1 MWRGKFKKMD
11 ITVADIEQ
19 DIKNFKDRI
28 SATKNKLE
36 MLPVGFLPYPQHKKR
51 EKQRRDLKA
60 EINHV
65 QGLIA
70 IAQEALTAPPTPEV
84 TEKPKVVAQVED
96 FIQKAVQAKHDP
108 TFIPYSKAYQ
118 VGKKK

>member
-1 MWRGKFKKMD
+1 MSD
-11 ITVADIEQ
+11 DIES
-19 DIKNFKDRI
+19 FKERI
-28 SATKNKLE
+28 ASAQAKLE
-36 MLPVGFLPYPQHKKR
+36 SLPVGFLPYPQHKQR
-51 EKQRRDLKA
+51 EKKRRDLKA

-65 QGLIA
+65 KRLIA

>member
-1 MWRGKFKKMD
+1 MD
-11 ITVADIEQ
+11 ITIADIEK
-19 DIKNFKDRI
+19 DIENFKKRI
-28 SATKNKLE
+28 ATEQAKLE
-36 MLPVGFLPYPQHKKR
+36 LLPVGFLSYPQHKRR
-51 EKQRRDLKA
+51 EKKRQDLQA
-60 EINHV
+60 EIKHV

-84 TEKPKVVAQVED
+84 TEKPKVMTQVED